1 VDAIDARVA
10 FRRLNTELIPMH
22 PRTLAPAT
30 LCVLSALTI
39 GTPSLEAQQA
49 ASQVAPVAPRPSAR
63 DVALARRVLRATPLT
78 DGHNDLPWRI
88 REDTIRPRDVD
99 AYDLRRR
106 TPGHTD
112 LERLRRGMVGAQ
124 FWSVYIPGEIR
135 DSGYARVQLEQIDIA
150 LRVVGK
156 YSDAFELATT
166 EAGVRRAFKQG
177 RIASLIGMEGGH
189 AIENSLGALRAY
201 YDLGARYMTLTHN
214 VTLDWA
220 DAALD
225 TARHGGL
232 APFGEE
238 VVREMNRLGMLVDLS
253 HVSPATMSDALNV
266 TQAPVI
272 FSHSSARALCDVP
285 RNVPDSILARLPRN
299 GGVVMVTFVPQFI
312 SPAVAAH
319 AAEAQRE
326 AAAITQRLGSDTAAI
341 RREITAWAA
350 ANPAPRATLSQV
362 ADHIEH
368 VRRVASVDNV
378 GIGSDFDGIDQT
390 ILGLEDV
397 STFPALFAELARRG
411 WTESDL
417 RKLAGEN
424 VLRALARTET
434 VAVRLRRERPPS
446 TATLPPRPGHMP

>member
-1 VDAIDARVA
+1 MLRRSLPPIVA
-10 FRRLNTELIPMH
+10 
-22 PRTLAPAT
+22 LALTFVVTSAAAQQPPAT
-30 LCVLSALTI
+30 SA
-39 GTPSLEAQQA
+39 
-49 ASQVAPVAPRPSAR
+49 RPSAR
-63 DVALARRVLRATPLT
+63 DSALARRALRATPLT

-88 REDTIRPRDVD
+88 REDTLRPHDVE

-112 LERLRRGMVGAQ
+112 IERLRRGMVGAQ

-150 LRVVGK
+150 RRVVAK
-156 YSDAFELATT
+156 YSDVFQLATT
-166 EAGVRRAFKQG
+166 EADVRRAFRAG
-177 RIASLIGMEGGH
+177 RIASLLGMEGGH

-225 TARHGGL
+225 SAKHGGL
-232 APFGEE
+232 TPFGEE

-312 SPAVAAH
+312 SCTVAQH
-319 AAEAQRE
+319 AAGRDRE
-326 AAAITQRLGSDTAAI
+326 LAAIARRLGTDSAAI
-341 RREITAWAA
+341 RREIATWIA
-350 ANPAPRATLSQV
+350 ANPAPQATLSQV

-378 GIGSDFDGIDQT
+378 GIGSDFDGIDAT
-390 ILGLEDV
+390 IVGLEDV

-411 WTESDL
+411 WTEVDL
-417 RKLAGEN
+417 RKLAGDN
-424 VLRALARTET
+424 VLRALARAET
-434 VAVRLRRERPPS
+434 VAARLKRERAPS
-446 TATLPPRPGHMP
+446 TATITPARAATP